1 MTRIWKLIRA
11 WFRRFASF
19 LRKSRHD
26 AEFEVELESHL
37 QLHVEDNLR
46 AGMTLEAARR
56 DALLKLGGVEQTKE
70 KYRDQRDLPFLE
82 TALSDFRFV
91 LRTLRKSHGFTA
103 VAILTLTL
111 GIGANTAI
119 FAVVY
124 GVLFRA
130 LPFPEPDRIFELAEM
145 DQGQSGEMDLTATQ
159 LQRLREFGQVFEHV
173 AGWTDLGFNLAV
185 GNAAEHVRGTPV
197 SADYFQVLGVHPAV
211 GREFLPEEDR
221 GGGQRVA
228 ILSHALWKR
237 RFGAELSAIGRKI
250 LLNGEAYTVTG
261 IMPAGFD
268 PYGYSDI
275 NPGLPVDIWVPL
287 ALVAKTA
294 GSGENIE
301 VLARLKPGV
310 KQSQLDAQMSL
321 VTKQFRKEFPGDV
334 GPKTRM
340 SFLSYQF
347 MLAADLRPFLVLL
360 WGSIGFVL
368 LIACANVANLLLA
381 RGGSR
386 AREIAARMA
395 LGATGGRL
403 SRQLLTESLILA
415 LAGGALGF
423 AFASAGL
430 GSLLAMAPFDLPRLN
445 DIHLDGWVFVFTFLI
460 SVLTGSLS
468 GLAPAIWATN
478 IDLNEIL
485 KAADGRATTGAGRA
499 KLRQGLVI
507 GEFALSLVLLTGAGL
522 MIASFIKLMRTGPGF
537 DPNGVLTMQFWLNGS
552 KYHSTQEVTAFYRA
566 VEARIASLPS
576 VESVGIVAAGLPLER
591 GGHSRVRIAG
601 PHQSEWRPCDYREAS
616 PNYFHAMGIAL
627 RSGRSILE
635 TDTENSSQVAVVN
648 EAFVQNY
655 LAGRSALGEHVFLDN
670 VSREIVGVVADAK
683 SSLDRP
689 ALPTAFIPATQ
700 APYEGSKIW
709 EDWFPRTV
717 VLRSSVDP
725 LSLGRAV
732 RQAVETVD
740 ALVPTGA
747 VRSMDEILSRSLA
760 LRSFL
765 MRLLGIFGGLA
776 MVLASV
782 GLYGVI
788 SFVVARRTREI
799 GVRIALG
806 ARPTDVFRLILAE
819 GLKLVFGGVLIGVL
833 AALVLTRLLES
844 MVYAVNPRDPLIFV
858 LVSLLMIVVSLLACY
873 VPARRATRVDPVIAL
888 RYE

>member
-26 AEFEVELESHL
+26 AEFEAELESHL

-46 AGMTLEAARR
+46 AGMTVEAARR

-82 TALSDFRFV
+82 TLLSDFRFA

-173 AGWTDLGFNLAV
+173 AGWTDAGFNLAV

-250 LLNGEAYTVTG
+250 LLNGEAYTVIG

-268 PYGYSDI
+268 PHSYSDI

-340 SFLSYQF
+340 SFRSYQF

-360 WGSIGFVL
+360 FGSMGFVL

-395 LGATGGRL
+395 LGATRGRL
-403 SRQLLTESLILA
+403 SRQLLTESLIIA

-423 AFASAGL
+423 AFANAGL

-445 DIHLDGWVFVFTFLI
+445 DIHLDCWVFVFTFLI

-485 KAADGRATTGAGRA
+485 KAADGRATTGADRA

-522 MIASFIKLMRTGPGF
+522 MIATFIKLMRTGPGF

-552 KYHSTQEVTAFYRA
+552 KYHSTQEVTSFYRA
-566 VEARIASLPS
+566 VESRIASM
-576 VESVGIVAAGLPLER
+576 
-591 GGHSRVRIAG
+591 H
-601 PHQSEWRPCDYREAS
+601 
-616 PNYFHAMGIAL
+616 
-627 RSGRSILE
+627 
-635 TDTENSSQVAVVN
+635 
-648 EAFVQNY
+648 
-655 LAGRSALGEHVFLDN
+655 
-670 VSREIVGVVADAK
+670 
-683 SSLDRP
+683 SLDRP
-689 ALPTAFIPATQ
+689 ALPPAFIPATQ

-747 VRSMDEILSRSLA
+747 VRSMDQILSRSLA

-788 SFVVARRTREI
+788 SFAVARRTWEI

-819 GLKLVFGGVLIGVL
+819 GLRLLFGGVLIGVL

-888 RYE
+888 RYESSAPFRF